1 MTDHS
6 VRPNARATSHR
17 ERVAELH
24 RLADEDYASTAY
36 LRNQPRQ
43 PLSGAVADAVRD
55 QLRQRSEFEAAVSV
69 AQKMLAAY
77 GDSSGF
83 DEFGYAQAHGA
94 LSESLRILLRA
105 LGAETEATR

>member
-1 MTDHS
+1 MTDHFA
-6 VRPNARATSHR
+6 RPERAATSRR

-43 PLSGAVADAVRD
+43 PLFGTAADAARN
-55 QLRQRSEFEAAVSV
+55 QLRQRSELEAAVSV
-69 AQKMLAAY
+69 ARKMLAAY

-83 DEFGYAQAHGA
+83 DQFGYAQAHGA

-105 LGAETEATR
+105 LGVEAAGR